1 MFHAGGGR
9 TAPSALRVPGQMG
22 ASASARQKYSI
33 GSDVAPKGGK
43 RTLQNAGDSWVRVG
57 PSQAKGRRRLEHA
70 HSWPALP
77 REGPEPPT
85 SAGSFLQ
92 CQTRPE
98 ASVEPSEA
106 PSGNHSLVL

>member
-33 GSDVAPKGGK
+33 GSDVAPKGEK
-43 RTLQNAGDSWVRVG
+43 STLQNAGDSWIRVG
-57 PSQAKGRRRLEHA
+57 PSRARDDAGWSMRTV
-70 HSWPALP
+70 PALP

-92 CQTRPE
+92 CQTHPE

-106 PSGNHSLVL
+106 PRGNHSLVL